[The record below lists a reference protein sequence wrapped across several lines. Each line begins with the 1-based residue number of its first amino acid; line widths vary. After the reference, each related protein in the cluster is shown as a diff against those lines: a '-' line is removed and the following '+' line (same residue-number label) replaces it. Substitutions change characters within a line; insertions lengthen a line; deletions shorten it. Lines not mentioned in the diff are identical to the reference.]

1 MNNYRPSIAATST
14 AASSAATQ
22 ALHVFQLTREK
33 SQPKRLLFST
43 GYNNERRFRTAP
55 PMNGRKRSTKE
66 TDPASLCLRQ
76 IAAVRS

>member
-1 MNNYRPSIAATST
+1 MNNWRTSIAIAST